1 MPPKAPPSV
10 DRTHALLYAII
21 TITGYP
27 QGTAGWE
34 KVAKLL
40 PTPTTERAA
49 RNQFLKV
56 VEKAE
61 MDLLLNPE
69 ALEAAKKA
77 GHIPERKRLGPPKG
91 VKMKPA
97 GKKDEGKKGGVG
109 VKREMNDIGEEDWQG
124 GEGSADR
131 GNSPKRVRL
140 MTRKMSNVSLGDDEE
155 PIEGGLPDSGS
166 DRTYH
171 PEQSMGNWKKV
182 KKEGLNTSQ
191 PHSWALGD
199 GE

>member
-1 MPPKAPPSV
+1 MPPKAPPPV
-10 DRTHALLYAII
+10 DKTHALLYAII
-21 TITGYP
+21 TTMGYP

-61 MDLLLNPE
+61 IDLLLNPE

-77 GHIPERKRLGPPKG
+77 GHIPERKRFGPPKG

-97 GKKDEGKKGGVG
+97 GKKDEKKKGGVG
-109 VKREMNDIGEEDWQG
+109 LKREMDDIGEEDGQD
-124 GEGSADR
+124 GEGSAD
-131 GNSPKRVRL
+131 GGSSPKRVRV
-140 MTRKMSNVSLGDDEE
+140 MTRKMSNVSLGGDGE
-155 PIEGGLPDSGS
+155 PIEGSLSDSGS

-171 PEQSMGNWKKV
+171 PEQSMEDLKV
-182 KKEGLNTSQ
+182 KKEGVESENEF
-191 PHSWALGD
+191 GFEVD
-199 GE
+199 EEV